1 MSARVTIRIPE
12 WVDRICVWPIMEYRR
27 RKYGYA
33 FRRIYL
39 GEGEWAMLD
48 ETDYYN
54 FNEYKWVI
62 SGNGSKFYA
71 VRMVKKGPGKTRI
84 EYMHRV
90 IMQPEEG
97 VLVDHRNRIS
107 FDNRRDNLRMATKS
121 ENGCNKEKRKNTS
134 SQYIGVTLDKRNGR
148 WDAQIVKNRKRIR
161 LGRFD
166 NEIDAARAYDAAALK
181 YHGEFAKL
189 NFTP

>member
-12 WVDRICVWPIMEYRR
+12 WVDRICVWPVMEYRR
-27 RKYGYA
+27 RKYGWP

-48 ETDYYN
+48 AKDYYKL
-54 FNEYKWVI
+54 NEYKWVI
-62 SGNGSKFYA
+62 SGNGTKFYA

-84 EYMHRV
+84 EYLHRV
-90 IMQPEEG
+90 IMEPAEG
-97 VLVDHRNRIS
+97 LLVDHRNRNT
-107 FDNRRDNLRMATKS
+107 FDNRRDNLRTATHS
-121 ENGCNKEKRKNTS
+121 ENSCNKPKRKNTS
-134 SQYIGVTLDKRNGR
+134 SQYIGVTLDKRCGR
-148 WDAQIVKNRKRIR
+148 WEAAIVVHGKRSR

-166 NEIDAARAYDAAALK
+166 NEADAARAYDEAARK